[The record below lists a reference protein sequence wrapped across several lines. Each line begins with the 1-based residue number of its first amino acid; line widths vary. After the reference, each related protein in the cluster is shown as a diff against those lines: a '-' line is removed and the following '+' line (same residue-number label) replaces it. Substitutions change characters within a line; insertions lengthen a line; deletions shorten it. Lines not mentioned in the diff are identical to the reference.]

1 MDEKLKEIESFIF
14 GRASKTKLPGISIT
28 VMKDKEIIFEKSYGF
43 FDVEGNKPATS
54 DTVYGIGSI
63 SKSFACLALLKLH
76 EMNLLNIDDPVEKYV
91 DFPLKDVT
99 IRNLMSHT
107 SGIPSLGYA
116 ESLIRTFIGIKTPW
130 LPIGTIDDLITYMND
145 VKEFKLLK
153 PCERFLYLNEGYEVI
168 EKIVEVVS
176 KRSYKEFL
184 REEIMKPAGLN
195 CYFLDEIEKLENGA
209 IPYIKKDGRFVRT
222 LIPGGPIFAAG
233 GVACSTRELAKY
245 GQFLIEKAKGVVNE
259 STFSEMEKPHIKVP
273 YEYPY
278 ADGFY
283 GLGLFIMKNFLGR
296 TIYEHGGSVLVYT
309 AHLMYSREDG
319 VSIAV
324 LTNASGYP
332 MKNIAHYVFANLVL
346 NGKELPFVKKEKLYS
361 EIKGVY
367 SLYKEAM
374 TANVKPYSD
383 FVKIAFDADDEQEI
397 ILVPEKMQDDHLIF
411 YTIVNGAKLPVEFFK
426 ENGKWHFIYER
437 YIFRKNKITE

>member
-1 MDEKLKEIESFIF
+1 MDEKFKEIENFIF
-14 GRASKTKLPGISIT
+14 DRASKTKLPGISIT
-28 VMKDKEIIFEKSYGF
+28 VMKDNDVIFEKFYGF
-43 FDVEGNKPATS
+43 SEVEGNKPATS

-76 EMNLLNIDDPVEKYV
+76 EMNLLSIDDPVEKYV

-130 LPIGTIDDLITYMND
+130 LPIGTIDDLIAYMND
-145 VKEFKLLK
+145 VKEFKLLN
-153 PCERFLYLNEGYEVI
+153 PGERFLYLNEGYEVL

-176 KRSYKEFL
+176 GRSYKGFL

-209 IPYIKKDGRFVRT
+209 VPYIKKDGKFVRT

-233 GVACSTRELAKY
+233 GVACSTGELAKY
-245 GQFLIEKAKGVVNE
+245 GQFLIKKAKGVLSE
-259 STFSEMEKPHIKVP
+259 PTFSEMEKPHIKVP

-278 ADGFY
+278 ADGYY
-283 GLGLFIMKNFLGR
+283 GLGLFILKDFFGR
-296 TIYEHGGSVLVYT
+296 TVYEHGGSILAYT

-324 LTNASGYP
+324 LTNASGYS
-332 MKNIAHYVFANLVL
+332 MKNFAHYVFSSLILDNE
-346 NGKELPFVKKEKLYS
+346 KLPFVKKEKLYS
-361 EIKGVY
+361 EIEGKY

-374 TANVKPYSD
+374 EATVKSYGD
-383 FVKIAFDADDEQEI
+383 FVKIIFDSDDAQEI
-397 ILVPEKMQDDHLIF
+397 ILVPEKLQDNYLLF
-411 YTIVNGAKLPVEFFK
+411 YTLVNGAKLPVEFFK
-426 ENGKWHFIYER
+426 ENGRWHFVYER
-437 YIFRKNKITE
+437 YIFRKQVFC